1 MKLSNLQI
9 YEIALDLQKYNEKNY
24 TLPVVVNFFIQKNI
38 QNIMTA
44 AESIEKSRTFIL
56 EKYGKYNEEKDS
68 YMIDP
73 DKVKLA
79 QKELDS
85 LMELEQEIPVQMIQL
100 SEIAGVELDSLS
112 LKAILFMIQD
122 TNKN

>member
-56 EKYGKYNEEKDS
+56 EKYGKYSEEKDS

-122 TNKN
+122 TIKN